1 MRRVVVK
8 VGSSS
13 LTDAAG
19 RLDAARLAE
28 IAGAVERFDAQVAL
42 VSSGAVAAGRGALGR
57 GPSRSLAER
66 QALAAV
72 GQAALMQCWAAAFTP
87 RVVSQF
93 LLSAGDIH
101 SRTRYVNAKQA
112 FEAAFRLGTLPI
124 VNENDTVATEELKLG
139 DNDTLSAWVAYLI
152 NADLLVLL
160 TDVDALY
167 TADPVLNPGAERI
180 PFVEDPGS
188 VERLAGGA
196 GSGRGTGGMRTKLQ
210 AAKIAAE
217 AGIETVVL
225 GGGGPGLERWLAGE
239 DTGTRFAAR
248 PGAARRGWL
257 LHQPVRGTV
266 RVDGGAVRALREG
279 RSLLP
284 SGIRS
289 LEGRFELGDVVA
301 VAGPDG
307 TVAHGIVNYS
317 SSELRRIAGAH
328 TAEIE
333 ARLGYKGYDEA
344 IHRDHLALVSTGAA
358 GIRSDAA
365 EVGKYEPRAR

>member
-13 LTDAAG
+13 LTDATG

-28 IAGAVERFDAQVAL
+28 IARAVSSIDAQVAL
-42 VSSGAVAAGRGALGR
+42 VSSGAVAAGRGILRR

-72 GQAALMQCWAAAFTP
+72 GQAALMQSWAAAFAP

-93 LLSAGDIH
+93 LLSASDIQ
-101 SRTRYVNAKQA
+101 SRARYVNAKQA

-139 DNDTLSAWVAYLI
+139 DNDTLSAWTAYLI
-152 NADLLVLL
+152 EADLLLLL

-167 TADPVLNPGAERI
+167 TADPLMDPAAVRI
-180 PFVEDPGS
+180 PLVQDAAS
-188 VERLAGGA
+188 VEHLAGGA
-196 GSGRGTGGMRTKLQ
+196 GSGYGTGGMRTKLQ

-225 GGGGPGLERWLAGE
+225 GGSAGLSRWLAGE

-248 PGAARRGWL
+248 RGTARRGWL

-266 RVDGGAVRALREG
+266 RVDGGAARALLEG

-284 SGIRS
+284 SGIVS
-289 LEGRFELGDVVA
+289 IEGRFEPGDVVA
-301 VAGPDG
+301 VTGPDA
-307 TVAHGIVNYS
+307 VLAHGIVNYS
-317 SSELRRIAGAH
+317 SSELGRIAGAK

-344 IHRDHLALVSTGAA
+344 VHRDHLVLVRQGPATGQ
-358 GIRSDAA
+358 RDTA
-365 EVGKYEPRAR
+365 EAGKYEQRAG